1 MQTAAEVLDKL
12 GKHSLIGSTTRRP
25 GYSASCIFRDASL
38 LRERD
43 IAWLVINEELDD
55 VKGALAETGID
66 LTGVSEVEARL
77 KGILTVLLD
86 EIEAIYQKGRDL
98 DRKSFAIANREHP
111 LFGLPMQRYVGN
123 DPSTRGLGRW
133 RAYAEEL
140 TPSLAS
146 SRQRAA
152 SRNGHDGD
160 DRPTIAEGSAQANGA
175 VRSDEAVLL
184 REGRPT
190 NPLSKEEFTRG
201 VLPRRREAAWLRSR
215 SFSQAMPR
223 CCSSREPFWTM
234 VTG

>member
-1 MQTAAEVLDKL
+1 MQTAAKVLDKL
-12 GKHSLIGSTTRRP
+12 GEHSLIGSTTRRP

-123 DPSTRGLGRW
+123 
-133 RAYAEEL
+133 E
-140 TPSLAS
+140 
-146 SRQRAA
+146 
-152 SRNGHDGD
+152 
-160 DRPTIAEGSAQANGA
+160 
-175 VRSDEAVLL
+175 VLL
-184 REGRPT
+184 LEWYGRHRLKDDFSLRVLANDTLAEAMEG
-190 NPLSKEEFTRG
+190 
-201 VLPRRREAAWLRSR
+201 
-215 SFSQAMPR
+215 
-223 CCSSREPFWTM
+223 
-234 VTG
+234 